1 MVELYNLGISD
12 ATIKIMIE
20 INPEI
25 AKLTNQE
32 IIKIEEMLK
41 DINCSKT
48 QIVNIISSN
57 PLFLS
62 RETSEIVK
70 LLNYLQ
76 NVGFTCL
83 NILFDSNPYI
93 LNFEPFEIEKYINNR
108 IIQGEVLEDIV
119 DDLDSNPY
127 LFQEI

>member
-62 RETSEIVK
+62 RKTSEIVK

>member
-1 MVELYNLGISD
+1 MIELYNMKISD
-12 ATIKIMIE
+12 ETLKSMIE

-25 AKLTNQE
+25 TELTNQE
-32 IIKIEEMLK
+32 IIKKVEILK
-41 DINCSKT
+41 EINCSKT
-48 QIVNIISSN
+48 QILSIISSN

-62 RETSEIVK
+62 RGINEIIK
-70 LLNYLQ
+70 LLSYLQ
-76 NVGFTCL
+76 EIGFTCF

-93 LNFEPFEIEKYINNR
+93 LNLEPFEIKKYINNR
-108 IIQGEVLEDIV
+108 INQGENLDDIV

>member
-1 MVELYNLGISD
+1 MIEPYNMEIGDETLKS
-12 ATIKIMIE
+12 MIE

-25 AKLTNQE
+25 TELTNQE
-32 IIKIEEMLK
+32 IIKKVEILK
-41 DINCSKT
+41 EINCSKT
-48 QIVNIISSN
+48 QILSIIISN

-62 RETSEIVK
+62 RGINEIIK
-70 LLNYLQ
+70 LLSYLQ
-76 NVGFTCL
+76 EIGFTCL

-93 LNFEPFEIEKYINNR
+93 LNLEPFEIKKYINNR
-108 IIQGEVLEDIV
+108 INQGENLDDIV

>member
-1 MVELYNLGISD
+1 MIELYNMKISD
-12 ATIKIMIE
+12 ETLKSMIE

-25 AKLTNQE
+25 TELTNQE
-32 IIKIEEMLK
+32 IIKKVEILK
-41 DINCSKT
+41 EINCSKT
-48 QIVNIISSN
+48 QILSIISSN

-62 RETSEIVK
+62 RGINEIIK
-70 LLNYLQ
+70 LLSYLQ
-76 NVGFTCL
+76 EIGFTCL

-93 LNFEPFEIEKYINNR
+93 LNLEPFEIKKYINNR
-108 IIQGEVLEDIV
+108 INQGENLDDIV